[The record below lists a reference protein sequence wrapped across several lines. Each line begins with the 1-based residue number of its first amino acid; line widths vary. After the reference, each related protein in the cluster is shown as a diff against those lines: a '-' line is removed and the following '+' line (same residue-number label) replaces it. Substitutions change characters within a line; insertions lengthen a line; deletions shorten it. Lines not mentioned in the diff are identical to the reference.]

1 MDSSP
6 STENPVPVRD
16 ELFYFDDDPMA
27 TFLVENRLFKI
38 HRHFFIQGSI
48 IFRDL
53 FAQTGGPDDPVMR
66 TDKESDEKTIP
77 LPDVTAKEFRTLLR
91 FFYAMSLPSM
101 SANKDTVIELLS
113 FNQEDKLALL
123 SIAHRFVFDEIFNYI
138 SQRVEHMEIP
148 VVERIRL
155 GDKYDLTPWLTS
167 AYKEILD
174 RTSLESNMRQEEI
187 DVLGLDRVVKIFLAK
202 TFMLRES
209 LDGVQEAPRV
219 HATSCSLC
227 RNCSHWKR
235 SFGSR
240 RQAIHLVGLTPT
252 ADVVEK
258 YFFSSCSR
266 TMSPPRSRAVSVIGE
281 SLDASYDDDAF

>member
-1 MDSSP
+1 
-6 STENPVPVRD
+6 
-16 ELFYFDDDPMA
+16 
-27 TFLVENRLFKI
+27 
-38 HRHFFIQGSI
+38 
-48 IFRDL
+48 
-53 FAQTGGPDDPVMR
+53 
-66 TDKESDEKTIP
+66 
-77 LPDVTAKEFRTLLR
+77 
-91 FFYAMSLPSM
+91 
-101 SANKDTVIELLS
+101 
-113 FNQEDKLALL
+113 
-123 SIAHRFVFDEIFNYI
+123 
-138 SQRVEHMEIP
+138 MEIP

-187 DVLGLDRVVKIFLAK
+187 DVLGLDRVVKILLAK